1 MKIKFIG
8 ARGIC
13 SERAG
18 TEKREKTPNGPKECD
33 WPARARHREARARR
47 SAVASIIQAQRG
59 LTRRH
64 WLTRRSLHLGESL
77 DSSPCCLWGHPSAA
91 FRAPKATQRVQTTND
106 RLQDKKSFFFQQLCF
121 PHHPFHTHWAV
132 SMPAA
137 PQWSGVGSFSSSC
150 RLLRVS
156 RFFLSP
162 SSRPAPR
169 FLCSSAKGLE
179 GSSSGPRL
187 QTKCFDRHFDDVRAD
202 DYSFPTHKQRNVYNC
217 ISRPVEL
224 LSKTASF
231 THFCCWLMERGFQ
244 MTILVRCN
252 WHPFGC
258 VDRLGVVRGGSL
270 FFLPLG
276 PL

>member
-77 DSSPCCLWGHPSAA
+77 DPSPCCLWGHPSAA
-91 FRAPKATQRVQTTND
+91 FRAPKATQRLQTTND
-106 RLQDKKSFFFQQLCF
+106 RLENKKSFFFQQLCF

-137 PQWSGVGSFSSSC
+137 PQSSRES
-150 RLLRVS
+150 V
-156 RFFLSP
+156 RFFLSAAFLFVSLRWLLAFCARLP
-162 SSRPAPR
+162 SQR
-169 FLCSSAKGLE
+169 FGRIIK
-179 GSSSGPRL
+179 RL
-187 QTKCFDRHFDDVRAD
+187 QTKWFDRHFDDVRAD
-202 DYSFPTHKQRNVYNC
+202 DYSFPAHKQSNVYNC
-217 ISRPVEL
+217 ISRPYSRKL
-224 LSKTASF
+224 LLFPLLMLALLVDGERLSDD
-231 THFCCWLMERGFQ
+231 HFGPMQLRPDLWTGSGWCE
-244 MTILVRCN
+244 
-252 WHPFGC
+252 
-258 VDRLGVVRGGSL
+258 GVL
-270 FFLPLG
+270 FLLPLA

>member
-77 DSSPCCLWGHPSAA
+77 DPSPCCLWGHPSAA

-106 RLQDKKSFFFQQLCF
+106 RLENKKSFFFQQLCF

-137 PQWSGVGSFSSSC
+137 PQSSPES
-150 RLLRVS
+150 V
-156 RFFLSP
+156 RFFLLSP
-162 SSRPAPR
+162 ARLSFLFVSLLSAGSSLSV
-169 FLCSSAKGLE
+169 FVSQAKGLE
-179 GSSSGPRL
+179 GSSSRPRL
-187 QTKCFDRHFDDVRAD
+187 QTKWFDRHFDDV
-202 DYSFPTHKQRNVYNC
+202 
-217 ISRPVEL
+217 
-224 LSKTASF
+224 
-231 THFCCWLMERGFQ
+231 
-244 MTILVRCN
+244 
-252 WHPFGC
+252 
-258 VDRLGVVRGGSL
+258 
-270 FFLPLG
+270 
-276 PL
+276 